1 MEMDKMIKFSGYN
14 ISTQTISTQTQNSYP
29 SRESLRV
36 LSAAVVSNRFRQTL
50 LSDPRRAIAAGYAGE
65 TFHLDEGE
73 MAWMS
78 SIRAESLAEYARQMT
93 EVPFPA
99 NAQVACL

>member
-1 MEMDKMIKFSGYN
+1 MEMDKMIKFSGYSV
-14 ISTQTISTQTQNSYP
+14 STHTQSSYP

-65 TFHLDEGE
+65 TFRLDEGE
-73 MAWMS
+73 MTWMS
-78 SIRAESLAEYARQMT
+78 SIRAENLAEFARHMV

-99 NAQVACL
+99 AAPVACL